1 MELRSTTARKNR
13 MLVDHHEHINIDGRP
28 ALKIRLNPRQGKPNS
43 ITLRFVMQSPAVKLE
58 QDELHRRHREDLDQE
73 IRRLEEVL
81 RRQKLERL
89 GRKLRRA
96 EKRLHRLNTQAQTT
110 TDAGN
115 SQTVTSPRQP
125 RFRVKLESGN
135 SQTVTSPRQQLR
147 FRLKMRSGNFQTVTS
162 PSQPRFRFKLGK
174 VRSSEKVLPEL
185 TQDQMKTEED

>member
-1 MELRSTTARKNR
+1 MKPSCDFHMELRSTTARKNR

-135 SQTVTSPRQQLR
+135 SQTVTSP
-147 FRLKMRSGNFQTVTS
+147 
-162 PSQPRFRFKLGK
+162 SQPRFRFKLGK

-185 TQDQMKTEED
+185 TQEQMKTEED